1 MDTQKQFSRD
11 MDSLFY
17 MNWHHH
23 ITVFTQVTDVYIS
36 VHVSVCICVTH
47 MDYVSYIFLNLV
59 SLGDEESI

>member
-1 MDTQKQFSRD
+1 

-36 VHVSVCICVTH
+36 VHVSVCICMTH